1 MTADP
6 RTLRKIVSL
15 RQAIFCSDVTP
26 MTPICSLRE
35 NRSIGIGITQ
45 TWPRIDPH
53 LQGAYMSESTN
64 GEAPSPS
71 PACSRRKQLAM
82 RIALQESVLT
92 TAMILNQTGI
102 TVFGKLH
109 AKINVS

>member
-1 MTADP
+1 
-6 RTLRKIVSL
+6 
-15 RQAIFCSDVTP
+15 
-26 MTPICSLRE
+26 
-35 NRSIGIGITQ
+35 
-45 TWPRIDPH
+45 
-53 LQGAYMSESTN
+53 
-64 GEAPSPS
+64 
-71 PACSRRKQLAM
+71 M